1 MFQNIISSFILLV
14 LDFAW
19 ILYYM
24 GEKYSVKIPEIQKS
38 PLEINIIYGMM
49 SYLLMLLGLNV
60 FVIPNIKKPLIDSL
74 KYGFTFGIILYGVYD
89 FTSAS
94 VLKDWDMSLGLID
107 ILWGGVVFF
116 LASYVGK
123 LLESKIE

>member
-1 MFQNIISSFILLV
+1 
-14 LDFAW
+14 
-19 ILYYM
+19 M